1 MNHSLLLPILI
12 PLVAAASMIALPVRA
27 RRLQHTIHALATLA
41 LLPVAAALWRRAA
54 GGEIAV
60 YALGHWPAPFGIVLQ
75 LDRLGAL
82 MLALT
87 AVLACCCMLATNA
100 ADTLRG
106 RHFRPLFQFQLMG
119 LNGAFVAGD
128 LFNLF
133 VFFELLLIASYALLL
148 HGGDRL
154 RVRNGLHYLVLNL
167 AGSSFFL
174 VALGVLYGVTGTL
187 NMADAGVR
195 LAQLAATGADT
206 LPLAR
211 FAGAMLMLVFGLKAA
226 LFPMSFWLPQAYRSA
241 IGPVAALFAIMTK
254 VGVYA
259 MVRCDALVFGAANGL
274 LGGFMHDWAWWLAIA
289 TMVFG
294 ALGALAVQSLKA
306 TTGYVV
312 LVSVGLLVAAV
323 SMQTAAAWSALLYY
337 LVSTTLC
344 TAALFVLADV
354 LEPQP
359 QTPEAA
365 DELGPRGAAGFVA
378 GFGGRSTE
386 AAGRAGSAAAGAA
399 AGGLASA
406 SSVAAAGTGASALDP
421 ASASRS
427 GSAAAS
433 ASGPASTSIAD
444 PAADPALGSI
454 AEPASIPG
462 PASAA
467 TATIPRP
474 VAAAARPGAAANA
487 PAAPQRVAV
496 AGRPVVSAH
505 ANATASPGD
514 TPPSRA
520 AALLFLV
527 AALGA
532 IGLPP
537 LSGFIGKAM
546 VLAATPLS
554 HAAVLWPIVLAA
566 GLVLIVALSR
576 TGTRLLWS
584 LPASYG
590 YARPAAGERI
600 AARPSQRAK
609 LAACA
614 LLLACVVA
622 ATLGAGPFKRFLDD
636 AAAQLSDRAAY
647 VDAVL
652 HAQR

>member
-1 MNHSLLLPILI
+1 MNHSLLLPVLI
-12 PLVAAASMIALPVRA
+12 PLFAAASMVALPVRA
-27 RRLQHTIHALATLA
+27 RRLQHAIHVVATLA
-41 LLPVAAALWRRAA
+41 LLPVAAALWQRAA
-54 GGEIAV
+54 SGAIAV

-82 MLALT
+82 MLMLT
-87 AVLACCCMLATNA
+87 AVLACCCMIATTTA
-100 ADTLRG
+100 ETLRG

-174 VALGVLYGVTGTL
+174 IALGVLYGVTGTL
-187 NMADAGVR
+187 NMADAGER
-195 LAQLAATGADT
+195 IAELTANGADT
-206 LPLAR
+206 LPLAS

-259 MVRCDALVFGAANGL
+259 MLRCDAIVFGGAHGL
-274 LGGFMHDWAWWLAIA
+274 LGTFMHDWAWWLAIA
-289 TMVFG
+289 TIVFG

-312 LVSVGLLVAAV
+312 LVSIGLLIAAV
-323 SMQTAAAWSALLYY
+323 SMQSVAAWSALLYY

-354 LEPQP
+354 LETQP

-365 DELGPRGAAGFVA
+365 DELGPRRAAGLFA
-378 GFGGRSTE
+378 P
-386 AAGRAGSAAAGAA
+386 
-399 AGGLASA
+399 
-406 SSVAAAGTGASALDP
+406 SVATALATSP
-421 ASASRS
+421 AR
-427 GSAAAS
+427 AAS
-433 ASGPASTSIAD
+433 VATVTSR
-444 PAADPALGSI
+444 AL
-454 AEPASIPG
+454 AE
-462 PASAA
+462 
-467 TATIPRP
+467 
-474 VAAAARPGAAANA
+474 
-487 PAAPQRVAV
+487 
-496 AGRPVVSAH
+496 
-505 ANATASPGD
+505 
-514 TPPSRA
+514 PPSRA
-520 AALLFLV
+520 ASLLFLF
-527 AALGA
+527 AAIGA
-532 IGLPP
+532 VGLPP
-537 LSGFIGKAM
+537 LSGFLGKAM
-546 VLAATPLS
+546 VFAATPL
-554 HAAVLWPIVLAA
+554 ARAVVLWPVVLAA

-576 TGTRLLWS
+576 TGTRILWAI
-584 LPASYG
+584 PASYA
-590 YARPAAGERI
+590 YAPPPDDAPVASPE
-600 AARPSQRAK
+600 PNRANRGK

-614 LLLACVVA
+614 LLLGCVVA
-622 ATLGAGPFKRFLDD
+622 VTIAAGPLKRYLD
-636 AAAQLSDRAAY
+636 ATATQLADRAAY

-652 HAQR
+652 HARR

>member
-1 MNHSLLLPILI
+1 MNHSLLLPVLV
-12 PLVAAASMIALPVRA
+12 PLVAAALMVALPVRA
-27 RRLQHTIHALATLA
+27 TRLQHAIHVLATLA
-41 LLPVAAALWRRAA
+41 LLPVAAVLGRRAA
-54 GGEIAV
+54 TGEIPV

-75 LDRLGAL
+75 VDRLGAL

-87 AVLACCCMLATNA
+87 AVLACCCLIATT
-100 ADTLRG
+100 ADEARRG
-106 RHFRPLFQFQLMG
+106 RYFRPLFQFQLMG

-167 AGSSFFL
+167 VGSSFFL
-174 VALGVLYGVTGTL
+174 IALGVLYGVTGTL

-195 LAQLAATGADT
+195 IAQLAASDADT

-259 MVRCDALVFGAANGL
+259 MLRCDALVFGGAGGL
-274 LGGFMHDWAWWLAIA
+274 LGAFMHDWAWWLAIA
-289 TMVFG
+289 TIVFG

-312 LVSVGLLVAAV
+312 LVSVGLLIAAV
-323 SMQTAAAWSALLYY
+323 SLQTAHAWSALLYY

-354 LEPQP
+354 LETQP

-365 DELGPRGAAGFVA
+365 DELGPRGASGLVA
-378 GFGGRSTE
+378 P
-386 AAGRAGSAAAGAA
+386 
-399 AGGLASA
+399 
-406 SSVAAAGTGASALDP
+406 D
-421 ASASRS
+421 
-427 GSAAAS
+427 
-433 ASGPASTSIAD
+433 
-444 PAADPALGSI
+444 
-454 AEPASIPG
+454 
-462 PASAA
+462 
-467 TATIPRP
+467 TATRAVTTP
-474 VAAAARPGAAANA
+474 A
-487 PAAPQRVAV
+487 PAASGATLASTALPALSDVTAAV
-496 AGRPVVSAH
+496 ADRTVVAEL
-505 ANATASPGD
+505 TGT
-514 TPPSRA
+514 TPAAVPLAAQPSRA

-527 AALGA
+527 AAIGA
-532 IGLPP
+532 VGLPP
-537 LSGFIGKAM
+537 LSGFLGKAM
-546 VLAATPLS
+546 VLAATPL
-554 HAAVLWPIVLAA
+554 ARAIVLWPVVLAA

-576 TGTRLLWS
+576 TGTRILWAI
-584 LPASYG
+584 PASYG
-590 YARPAAGERI
+590 YAPPSAAAHTAAPAGAT
-600 AARPSQRAK
+600 AACASPHRAK

-614 LLLACVVA
+614 LLLACVA
-622 ATLGAGPFKRFLDD
+622 AMTIGAGPFKHYLDD
-636 AAAQLSDRAAY
+636 AATQLSDRGAY

-652 HAQR
+652 HARR